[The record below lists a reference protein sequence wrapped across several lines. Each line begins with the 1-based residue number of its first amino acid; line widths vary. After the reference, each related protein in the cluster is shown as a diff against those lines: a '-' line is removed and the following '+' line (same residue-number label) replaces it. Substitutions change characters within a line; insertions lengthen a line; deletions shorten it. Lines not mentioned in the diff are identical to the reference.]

1 MGRGQLLHAELASGS
16 SFALVNAALRLNTLT
31 LGGATLFLDPAFL
44 GVYALASDLNAQV
57 YAGDGSV
64 LSLGG
69 IDGLRTVVS
78 DAGLHVRSANT
89 GFTSDGYTVTTTRR
103 NIRRTFPDIIAAS
116 SINSMSA
123 DGINDVNSP
132 EAGVRF
138 LSRASV
144 TANVQHTAFRAIE
157 AAEDAI
163 EQQLSFASLNA
174 KVFQSAKTAGM
185 SGQLLCTPILTRTT
199 WRPATI

>member
-1 MGRGQLLHAELASGS
+1 M
-16 SFALVNAALRLNTLT
+16 
-31 LGGATLFLDPAFL
+31 
-44 GVYALASDLNAQV
+44 YALASDLNAQV

-199 WRPATI
+199 WRSATI